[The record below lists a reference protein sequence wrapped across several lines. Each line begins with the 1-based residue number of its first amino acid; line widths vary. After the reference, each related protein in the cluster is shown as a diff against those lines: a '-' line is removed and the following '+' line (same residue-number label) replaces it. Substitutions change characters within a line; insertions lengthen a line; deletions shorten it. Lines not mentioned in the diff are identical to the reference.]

1 MRSMDVVLAHNDKK
15 SAQALAGLLHKVF
28 RSVQVVGSV
37 DDLRSAIARNRARLV
52 ITDLETIGF
61 KQIEELR
68 REFDVEIV
76 CTHRIP
82 DESMWTKAL
91 GLGALDCCHTSDV
104 QAIIQA
110 VNRNMSRSHAA

>member
-1 MRSMDVVLAHNDKK
+1 MRSMDVVVAHSDKK
-15 SAQALAGLLHKVF
+15 SAQALAQHLNDVF

-37 DDLRSAIARNRARLV
+37 DDLKSAIARKRVRLA

-68 REFDVEIV
+68 REFGVEIV

-82 DESMWTKAL
+82 DEDMWSKAL
-91 GLGALDCCHTSDV
+91 GMGALDCCHTSDV
-104 QAIIQA
+104 RAIIQA
-110 VNRNMSRSHAA
+110 ISRNMALSHAA